1 MLPAT
6 LVSHIFLVDD
16 FEPWRRF
23 VRSKL
28 ADCNHLRVVG
38 EATNGSEAVQRVTE
52 LKPDLI
58 LLDINLPDMNGIEVA
73 EQIWQSNP
81 RSRIIFATQ
90 NKDREVRRAALATG
104 AAGYLIKEEAERE
117 LLPAIESALRDGH

>member
-1 MLPAT
+1 M
-6 LVSHIFLVDD
+6 
-16 FEPWRRF
+16 
-23 VRSKL
+23 RSKL
-28 ADCNHLRVVG
+28 ADCDHLRVVG

-117 LLPAIESALRDGH
+117 LLPAIESALRDEH